1 MAELMKAEQK
11 VKTVRDL
18 MVKNVNQL
26 RMALPRHLTPDRF
39 IRLVMTEIARNPKLL
54 ECTPNSL
61 FGAVIQSAQLG
72 LEIGLLGQAYL
83 VPFQNRK
90 RGTVEVQF
98 IPGYKG
104 LISLTRRSR
113 EISTIQSHVVY
124 KEDRFEYAYGLEPK
138 LIHVPSEKTD
148 PGPIVY
154 FYAIGKMKDGGTQFE
169 VMSKVRMDQ
178 HRDHYSRAAK
188 EGPWV
193 TNYEEMGQKT
203 VLRRLCKLLP
213 MSVEMQTAVALDE
226 LAEAQIPQDL
236 GALVSPD
243 ETGDVVDAET
253 VPSGASPDD
262 GKAGGALQDLTKT
275 LKDSAQKEAAKPA
288 AEATQTGT
296 PILTPSSAA
305 TPPDLQESLPT
316 QAPPAVEPKA
326 DSDSSSG
333 PDPRLIALQEVKQR
347 AAALEVPIEQVEAWV
362 RKQWGYPMQDC
373 SILELQAIKARLGQ
387 WPKKR

>member
-1 MAELMKAEQK
+1 
-11 VKTVRDL
+11 
-18 MVKNVNQL
+18 
-26 RMALPRHLTPDRF
+26 MALLNKLPAEPVAVFEGALPLETGGIGHGAPAVLTAIQP
-39 IRLVMTEIARNPKLL
+39 LALIA
-54 ECTPNSL
+54 
-61 FGAVIQSAQLG
+61 
-72 LEIGLLGQAYL
+72 
-83 VPFQNRK
+83 
-90 RGTVEVQF
+90 
-98 IPGYKG
+98 
-104 LISLTRRSR
+104 
-113 EISTIQSHVVY
+113 
-124 KEDRFEYAYGLEPK
+124 YAAA
-138 LIHVPSEKTD
+138 
-148 PGPIVY
+148 GPIVY

-275 LKDSAQKEAAKPA
+275 LKDSAPKEQPPKALAAEPPPTQSPPPA
-288 AEATQTGT
+288 A
-296 PILTPSSAA
+296 AA
-305 TPPDLQESLPT
+305 PPAQESLPT
-316 QAPPAVEPKA
+316 QADPAAEPKPQPA
-326 DSDSSSG
+326 SG
-333 PDPRLIALQEVKQR
+333 PDPRLVALQEVRGKAEEMQ
-347 AAALEVPIEQVEAWV
+347 VPIEQVEAWV
-362 RKQWGYPMQDC
+362 QKQWGYPMEQC
-373 SILELQAIKARLGQ
+373 NVLELQAIKVRLGQ